1 MTLTDAPVPRDPR
14 TITRPDPILLKY
26 YLIVACFAV
35 PLFPIFALA
44 NYVRYKTL
52 RYRFD
57 DEGVWMAW
65 GLFFRREI
73 NLAYRRIQD
82 IHVSRGIIQRWLGI
96 ANVSIQ
102 TASGSSS
109 PEMVIEGLLD
119 PDGLRDFL
127 YARMRGARGEH
138 EHHESKPDVSSS
150 DPTLQ
155 LLTEIR
161 DGVTALSSRVR
172 TLEENQS

>member
-1 MTLTDAPVPRDPR
+1 MDHAQPVRRDPR
-14 TITRPDPILLKY
+14 SIERPDPVLLKY
-26 YLIVACFAV
+26 YLIVSLFAL
-35 PLFPIFALA
+35 PIFPIIAFT
-44 NYVRYKTL
+44 YYIRFKTL

-82 IHVSRGIIQRWLGI
+82 IHVTRGVIQRWLGI

-102 TASGSSS
+102 TAAGSAT

-127 YARMRGARGEH
+127 YAHMRGAKHENEPVEGEH
-138 EHHESKPDVSSS
+138 APA

-155 LLTEIR
+155 LLTQIR
-161 DGVTALSSRVR
+161 DGITRLSDRVAALEGR
-172 TLEENQS
+172 TP

>member
-1 MTLTDAPVPRDPR
+1 MDTTEPIRRDPR
-14 TITRPDPILLKY
+14 TIQRPDPVLLKY
-26 YLIVACFAV
+26 YLVVSAFTL
-35 PLFPIFALA
+35 PLFPIVALA
-44 NYVRYKTL
+44 HYIRFKTL

-82 IHVSRGIIQRWLGI
+82 IHVTRGIIQRWLGI

-102 TASGSSS
+102 TAAGSST

-127 YARMRGARGEH
+127 YAHMRGAKDHDQPEPGEH
-138 EHHESKPDVSSS
+138 APE
-150 DPTLQ
+150 DPTLE

-161 DGVTALSSRVR
+161 DGITRLSDRVAALEGR
-172 TLEENQS
+172 TP